1 MGSWTILPESWSG
14 ARLVNARDPLRG
26 LGLNACA
33 AVLGDVRWDRGS
45 GPYGGGRAG
54 VMRSVA
60 GRARGAGLSAP
71 PAAPDRGAGSVEA
84 TSREEPGMGAS
95 TTSRPAPPRLGR

>member
-1 MGSWTILPESWSG
+1 MKHARLRPKGAGAPGGPSKSQAMTSKAPGQRAHGMGSWTILPESWSG

-45 GPYGGGRAG
+45 GPYGGVGQG
-54 VMRSVA
+54 
-60 GRARGAGLSAP
+60 
-71 PAAPDRGAGSVEA
+71 
-84 TSREEPGMGAS
+84 
-95 TTSRPAPPRLGR
+95 